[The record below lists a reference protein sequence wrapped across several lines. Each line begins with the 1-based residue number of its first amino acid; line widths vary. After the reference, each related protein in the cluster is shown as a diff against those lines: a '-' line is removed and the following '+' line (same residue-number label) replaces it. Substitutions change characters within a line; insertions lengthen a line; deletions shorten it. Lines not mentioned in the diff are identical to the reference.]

1 MSGGHCRFV
10 AGRPL
15 SIPHKEQQLKV
26 PKTTSELEHMIKSIE
41 SSSDADGLEPLSK
54 KFDLMLHLLL
64 EIRNN
69 LRGY

>member
-1 MSGGHCRFV
+1 MK
-10 AGRPL
+10 A
-15 SIPHKEQQLKV
+15 
-26 PKTTSELEHMIKSIE
+26 PKTASELEQMIEPIDSGE
-41 SSSDADGLEPLSK
+41 DSDRLEALNK

>member
-1 MSGGHCRFV
+1 
-10 AGRPL
+10 
-15 SIPHKEQQLKV
+15 LKV